1 MINTFAPV
9 KLKNDLIK
17 ISKDQHGKKFAT
29 HITHKK
35 TVFALYKEYLQII
48 IKMKMEKW
56 KLEYIYSIYTQRT
69 GI

>member
-17 ISKDQHGKKFAT
+17 NKDQHGKKFAT

-35 TVFALYKEYLQII
+35 PVFALYKEYLQLLL
-48 IKMKMEKW
+48 K
-56 KLEYIYSIYTQRT
+56 
-69 GI
+69 